1 MPENYLGEIT
11 PFGGN
16 FAIRGWALCDGQLLP
31 ISSYSALY
39 SILGTTYGGDGRST
53 FGLPDLRGRVAIHQ
67 GQGSSLSD
75 YRLGAKGGTET
86 VTLTTNQMPAHSHAY
101 FAANATPSSG
111 NPEDNSLPLASTASP
126 FYAIGTPNHEMNSG
140 VLSNTGGGQSH
151 NNMQPF
157 LVINYQIAIEGIYP
171 SRS

>member
-101 FAANATPSSG
+101 FASPNDNTQAIPTGNALPSADVENPYATSTPIIS
-111 NPEDNSLPLASTASP
+111 
-126 FYAIGTPNHEMNSG
+126 MNSG
-140 VLSNTGGGQSH
+140 VIGNTGGGQSH
-151 NNMQPF
+151 NNLQPY
-157 LVINYQIAIEGIYP
+157 LALTRIIATVGVYP
-171 SRS
+171 SRN